1 MSACDNHTVKAL
13 EEMRTSGP
21 CDPTLISKNASYVQC
36 PWHKDEVL
44 KYICE
49 KCDLLMCQACV
60 VDLKPPHKPKHIS
73 TKPNVANCHMQST
86 KMARRAAVCFSKKC
100 GKIGKFQSQIRT
112 VDVIKETS
120 LVNIDIAFQTI
131 HEAVDKRK
139 EELCR
144 HVITTAEEKK
154 HIIHSKLTAAQR
166 EKEKSANAES
176 SLEFLLSSGSSH
188 DVPVLACKTLVRTH
202 QSVVTSKWCQ
212 EELEST
218 VSQVVTFDPTNQDVL
233 LKAIEDFGVVESGA
247 CPANCT
253 VEPKPA

>member
-1 MSACDNHTVKAL
+1 MKAL

-21 CDPTLISKNASYVQC
+21 CDPTLISKNVSYVQC
-36 PWHKDEVL
+36 PWYKDEVL

-49 KCDLLMCQACV
+49 QCDLLMCQACV

-73 TKPNVANCHMQST
+73 TKPSVADCHMQST

-100 GKIGKFQSQIRT
+100 GKIEKKFQSQIRT
-112 VDVIKETS
+112 VDVIKEAS

-131 HEAVDKRK
+131 HEAVEKRK

-166 EKEKSANAES
+166 EEKSANAES
-176 SLEFLLSSGSSH
+176 SLEFLLNSGSSH
-188 DVPVLACKTLVRTH
+188 DVLASKDVVRTH
-202 QSVVTSKWCQ
+202 QSVLTSKWCQ

-218 VSQVVTFDPTNQDVL
+218 VSQ
-233 LKAIEDFGVVESGA
+233 E
-247 CPANCT
+247 
-253 VEPKPA
+253 